1 MIYSALKRLPKESQ
15 LKLIELIIL
24 GTISNDSI
32 NVIGCE
38 IYERESKVFKKIDG
52 YQGGLAS
59 MVYMFFDKK
68 SQGRGLANNNENIQ
82 LANELHKPII
92 RKFKERKKDVFI
104 IYRQYL
110 GY

>member
-92 RKFKERKKDVFI
+92 RKFKERKM
-104 IYRQYL
+104 
-110 GY
+110 